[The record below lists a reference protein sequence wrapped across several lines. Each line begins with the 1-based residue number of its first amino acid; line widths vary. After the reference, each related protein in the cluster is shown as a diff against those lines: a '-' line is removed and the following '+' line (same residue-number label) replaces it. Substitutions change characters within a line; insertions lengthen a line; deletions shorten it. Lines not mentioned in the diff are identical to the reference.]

1 MLPQLI
7 VKNSLKSRT
16 SRSTKIPQDQRST
29 ASYARGLALCRP
41 LTRSASA
48 PLARPALL
56 KLARLAGT
64 GKTNLLCG
72 VRKPA
77 ASRSAIAARTPR
89 STASNPRD
97 VAGSGTTRRRSACR
111 KEEGKP
117 TSFAASARRP
127 PPGFAE
133 QRGILHLTARV
144 AGGRSCG
151 GLPRSPASAFFL
163 FFRAKRIYK

>member
-29 ASYARGLALCRP
+29 ASYARGVALCPP
-41 LTRSASA
+41 LTRPASA

-56 KLARLAGT
+56 KLAQLAGKK
-64 GKTNLLCG
+64 KTTSSCG
-72 VRKPA
+72 VRQPA
-77 ASRSAIAARTPR
+77 ASRSAIAARTPM

-97 VAGSGTTRRRSACR
+97 VAGSGTTRLRTACR
-111 KEEGKP
+111 MRQKQ

-133 QRGILHLTARV
+133 QRGILHLTCLLYT
-144 AGGRSCG
+144 SPS
-151 GLPRSPASAFFL
+151 PRD
-163 FFRAKRIYK
+163 